1 MLVRF
6 RGTSR
11 KPPKNPLRA
20 AKGATGYLLGNKDH
34 KGRERAFKPVLLS
47 GSPEAFEQ
55 IVGYGNQAG
64 KYTSGGLYF
73 EETRSELISKFG
85 SERAVNE
92 KLQEIMD
99 GFEETLFPGLDKDQY
114 CGVWILHEDKENIE
128 LNFLFAK
135 EELRSGKGLTPYFHK
150 ADYSRVNAW
159 KDIVNF
165 ENGLSDPNSPDK
177 KRAFIPEF
185 FNEYKPIDFNSNEA
199 KRRDFKKDL
208 TEEIEVMAS
217 SEQFG
222 DRDDLIKYL
231 EKQRGLEVSRQIKTA
246 ISVIN
251 PQTNKPVRLKGEL
264 FEENA
269 DYNKFSNDDYRNELM
284 ERYEKERFE
293 KIKEQKEKYNKH
305 IEYKKAELNKK
316 YNKEIEDGQIYERSN
331 IELYHRAPE
340 NDGFDENRNGRNE
353 EREQAIERRN
363 GGNSEGTRFCEK
375 KEDFDL
381 ERIKEDYER
390 TKQNRESAFE
400 KFIGEDGILGKIIK
414 EINSRLA
421 KDFSEKVSGLPEFKK
436 EAEKVEKEVEKE
448 PKAEKPKKKNRW
460 KLPGLGG

>member
-11 KPPKNPLRA
+11 KPPKSPLRA

-34 KGRERAFKPVLLS
+34 KGQERASKPVLLN

-73 EETRSELISKFG
+73 EETREDLIKKFG
-85 SERAVNE
+85 SEKAVNE

-135 EELRSGKGLTPYFHK
+135 EELRTGKAITPYYHK

-165 ENGLSDPNSPDK
+165 ENDFSDPNSPDN
-177 KRAFIPEF
+177 RRHYIPEF
-185 FNEYKPIDFNSNEA
+185 FNEYKPVDFNSKEA
-199 KRRDFKKDL
+199 KRRDFKKEL
-208 TEEIEVMAS
+208 IEEIEIMAS
-217 SEQFG
+217 NDQFKN
-222 DRDDLIKYL
+222 RDDLTDYL
-231 EKQRGLEVSRQIKTA
+231 ENQRGLKVSRKIKTA

-251 PQTNKPVRLKGEL
+251 PQTDKPVRLKGEL
-264 FEENA
+264 FEEKA
-269 DYNKFSNDDYRNELM
+269 DYKKFSSEDYRKELM
-284 ERYEKERFE
+284 EKYENERLE
-293 KIKEQKEKYNKH
+293 KIQKQKEKYQEH
-305 IEYKKAELNKK
+305 IEYKKTELNKK

-331 IELYHRAPE
+331 IELYHRAPG
-340 NDGFDENRNGRNE
+340 NNGFDENRNGRNK
-353 EREQAIERRN
+353 EREPDIEGRN
-363 GGNSEGTRFCEK
+363 GGDKRGTKLGEEK
-375 KEDFDL
+375 EESDFFKNEKNYRRTREDRKRSF
-381 ERIKEDYER
+381 
-390 TKQNRESAFE
+390 NRLC
-400 KFIGEDGILGKIIK
+400 GEDGIIRKIVDEVNKRI
-414 EINSRLA
+414 
-421 KDFSEKVSGLPEFKK
+421 SENLMRKMENFDKSK
-436 EAEKVEKEVEKE
+436 KVEKKVST
-448 PKAEKPKKKNRW
+448 KPSKSKNRR
-460 KLPGLGG
+460 KGSDFSPS

>member
-1 MLVRF
+1 MLVSF

-34 KGRERAFKPVLLS
+34 KGQERAFKPVLLS

-165 ENGLSDPNSPDK
+165 ENGLSDPSSPDK
-177 KRAFIPEF
+177 KRDFIPEF

-208 TEEIEVMAS
+208 TEEIEIMAS
-217 SEQFG
+217 NEQFS
-222 DRDDLIKYL
+222 DRNDLVKYL
-231 EKQRGLEVSRQIKTA
+231 EEQKGLEVSRQTKTA

-251 PQTNKPVRLKGEL
+251 PLTNKPARLKGAL
-264 FEENA
+264 FEEEA
-269 DYNKFSNDDYRNELM
+269 DYKKFSNDDYRQELM
-284 ERYEKERFE
+284 EKYESERYE
-293 KIKEQKEKYNKH
+293 KIKEQKEKYKDH
-305 IEYKKAELNKK
+305 MEYKKEKLTNK
-316 YNKEIEDGQIYERSN
+316 YNKEIENGPIYEGSDFKLYGRTKEEDGINREEDGINRERKPVVERKDGSHRRETRVGQEEEKEN
-331 IELYHRAPE
+331 IQY
-340 NDGFDENRNGRNE
+340 NE
-353 EREQAIERRN
+353 ENYRRSREAR
-363 GGNSEGTRFCEK
+363 K
-375 KEDFDL
+375 KYF
-381 ERIKEDYER
+381 
-390 TKQNRESAFE
+390 NRLC
-400 KFIGEDGILGKIIK
+400 GEDGIIRKIVDEVNNRIA
-414 EINSRLA
+414 NRLTA
-421 KDFSEKVSGLPEFKK
+421 KMEKFHRQ
-436 EAEKVEKEVEKE
+436 
-448 PKAEKPKKKNRW
+448 PKAKKKSLKNDR
-460 KLPGLGG
+460 GFSM

>member
-1 MLVRF
+1 MLVSF

-34 KGRERAFKPVLLS
+34 KGQERAFKPVLLS

-73 EETRSELISKFG
+73 EEKRSELISKFG

-208 TEEIEVMAS
+208 TEEIEIMAS
-217 SEQFG
+217 NEQFS
-222 DRDDLIKYL
+222 DRNDLVKYL
-231 EKQRGLEVSRQIKTA
+231 EEQKGLKVSRQTKSA

-251 PQTNKPVRLKGEL
+251 PLTNKPARLKGAL
-264 FEENA
+264 FEENT
-269 DYNKFSNDDYRNELM
+269 DYKKFSNNDYRQELM
-284 ERYEKERFE
+284 KRYESERHE
-293 KIKEQKEKYNKH
+293 KLKEQKLKYKEH
-305 IEYKKAELNKK
+305 MEYKKEKLANK
-316 YNKEIEDGQIYERSN
+316 YNREIENGPIYEGSDFK
-331 IELYHRAPE
+331 LY
-340 NDGFDENRNGRNE
+340 G
-353 EREQAIERRN
+353 
-363 GGNSEGTRFCEK
+363 
-375 KEDFDL
+375 
-381 ERIKEDYER
+381 R
-390 TKQNRESAFE
+390 TKE
-400 KFIGEDGILGKIIK
+400 EDGISREED
-414 EINSRLA
+414 EINRERKPDIERGKQSNHRTPDKNERENPASFQKSEDSLRTAEQHRKRLIGKYSGENGIIRKIVDEVNRRIA
-421 KDFSEKVSGLPEFKK
+421 NRLTTKMEKFHSQ
-436 EAEKVEKEVEKE
+436 
-448 PKAEKPKKKNRW
+448 PKAKKKSL
-460 KLPGLGG
+460 KKDQGFSM